1 MIVQSA
7 TALFSAVTMAG
18 SALSRQQQS
27 TAPANTAEKV
37 SISQAALDLYAAH
50 TAQTKTAPSSGS
62 GSKAEF
68 DTDKGTVEIDIESYF
83 TPPTGKGVDIDSVPL
98 LMPSQKNIDA
108 LSGYI
113 SGHMA
118 DFLAQNGIPTPPAS
132 ITYDNQGEIQLPADY
147 PYAAQFKQALQ
158 DNPVMDRAL
167 RTTNALTS
175 HLVEMNKSL
184 PFQEEYRAA
193 RSQAEIEA
201 VIAKYQYLFSNNRHY
216 DTIALNFTKDG
227 GLSIT
232 HDGKPLSEV

>member
-7 TALFSAVTMAG
+7 TALFSAVAMAG

-27 TAPANTAEKV
+27 AAPANTAEKV
-37 SISQAALDLYAAH
+37 SISQAAFDLYAAQ
-50 TAQTKTAPSSGS
+50 AKTATAAGS

-68 DTDKGTVEIDIESYF
+68 DTAKGPMEIDIEAYF

-113 SGHMA
+113 SGHMT

-158 DNPVMDRAL
+158 DNPVMERAL

-201 VIAKYQYLFSNNRHY
+201 VIAKYHYLFSDNRHY
-216 DTIALNFTKDG
+216 ETIALNFTKDG
-227 GLSIT
+227 ALSIT
-232 HDGKPLSEV
+232 HDGKPLSQA